1 MKVSSADLC
10 SGPFEVRL
18 LIVSAR
24 DKLLS
29 GGGTK
34 FGSFWACDVKL
45 EPNLC
50 LVGSAAVL
58 GTGVKF
64 SL

>member
-1 MKVSSADLC
+1 M
-10 SGPFEVRL
+10 
-18 LIVSAR
+18 VSAR
-24 DKLLS
+24 DRLLS

-34 FGSFWACDVKL
+34 FGSLWACEVKL

-58 GTGVKF
+58 GIGVKF

>member
-1 MKVSSADLC
+1 MRPLM
-10 SGPFEVRL
+10 
-18 LIVSAR
+18 VSAR
-24 DKLLS
+24 DELLS

-34 FGSFWACDVKL
+34 FGSFWACEVKL

>member
-1 MKVSSADLC
+1 M
-10 SGPFEVRL
+10 
-18 LIVSAR
+18 VSAR
-24 DKLLS
+24 DRLLS
-29 GGGTK
+29 GGGMK
-34 FGSFWACDVKL
+34 FGRFWARDVKL